1 MLGARRCGAG
11 RVGEAYGGDQAQGL
25 GQGGASWGGDRWYRG
40 AHGTCDGPGRR
51 VGQFSRSSTTSQLL
65 SMAAVLDSMAMAEQY
80 LS

>member
-1 MLGARRCGAG
+1 MRSGAWGEIRPRAWG
-11 RVGEAYGGDQAQGL
+11 R
-25 GQGGASWGGDRWYRG
+25 GASWGGDRWYRG